1 MGRVPNMPA
10 TPNRT
15 IRVPDEIWE
24 PAMAKAHDEG
34 KTLTEVIV
42 KALEAFLRD

>member
-1 MGRVPNMPA
+1 MPNQPA

-15 IRVPDEIWE
+15 IRVPDEVWE
-24 PAMAKAHDEG
+24 PALVKAHAEG